1 MGKFRYS
8 HALALLL
15 FLMLGLNLFLF
26 KQQTPLPEINGVIL
40 PEAKTLEPFRL
51 VNHNNLDFS
60 NADLLGRWHL
70 LAYGYTDCP
79 DVCPTTLSVL
89 NKFDIILQKNEG
101 LSDTKILFYTIDPE
115 RDTVK
120 RLAQYLPF
128 FNAKFTGLTRRLA
141 LGYAHQPFEQGL
153 GLLAEL
159 TPVASELAH
168 GIKNYTVAHGY
179 TLYVINPKGKL
190 QAVLQPQSSDDGE
203 RLFFTEQKIYT
214 DYRAIRHY
222 IASR

>member
-1 MGKFRYS
+1 MVKLKYS
-8 HALALLL
+8 SALALLIL
-15 FLMLGLNLFLF
+15 LMLGLNLFLF
-26 KQQTPLPEINGVIL
+26 KQQASLPEIDGVIL
-40 PEAKTLEPFRL
+40 PEAKALEPFRL
-51 VNHNNLDFS
+51 VNHNNFDFS
-60 NADLLGRWHL
+60 NSDLMGRWHL

-89 NKFDIILQKNEG
+89 NKFDKILQKNEDF
-101 LSDTKILFYTIDPE
+101 SDTKILFYTIDPE

-120 RLAQYLPF
+120 KLAEYLPF

-159 TPVASELAH
+159 TPVASDLAH

-179 TLYVINPKGKL
+179 TLYVINPEGKL
-190 QAVLQPQSSDDGE
+190 QAILQPQSSDDGE
-203 RLFFTEQKIYT
+203 RLFFSEDRIYS

-222 IASR
+222 VASR